1 MILTLADGTKG
12 FVVYCDVSRVYLG
25 CGIMHLCQFIAY
37 SSRKLNLHNQNDP
50 THDLELVSRVFALKI
65 CLHYF
70 YGVHVGVFT
79 DDKSLQYVFTQK
91 DLNLHK
97 RIWLEHL
104 KNYDMSVHY
113 YPRKANVVEYA
124 FSRVSMCTVSH
135 VVEYKKS

>member
-1 MILTLADGTKG
+1 
-12 FVVYCDVSRVYLG
+12 
-25 CGIMHLCQFIAY
+25 MHLCKFIAY

-65 CLHYF
+65 CLHYL

-104 KNYDMSVHY
+104 KNYDMNVLYH
-113 YPRKANVVEYA
+113 PKKANVVA
-124 FSRVSMCTVSH
+124 DALSRVSMGNVTNGLMI
-135 VVEYKKS
+135 